1 MSTGRAVQ
9 RRPSRGNS
17 WTNHFKPCPSPLSKL
32 SPVLSPP
39 LPDMYT
45 PQVQSQQL
53 GIMWNA
59 ASEDEKKPYQAQA
72 DAASA
77 QYQMEMEEWKLAGA
91 QASDQ

>member
-1 MSTGRAVQ
+1 MSGEVPLYWVSFV
-9 RRPSRGNS
+9 PSSNLCS
-17 WTNHFKPCPSPLSKL
+17 LT
-32 SPVLSPP
+32 
-39 LPDMYT
+39 T

-91 QASDQ
+91 QASDL

>member
-1 MSTGRAVQ
+1 MSTGEGCPEETIQ
-9 RRPSRGNS
+9 RNS
-17 WTNHFKPCPSPLSKL
+17 WTNHFKTCPSPISQL
-32 SPVLSPP
+32 SPVLLFPP

-77 QYQMEMEEWKLAGA
+77 KYKIVMEEWNLSVA
-91 QASDQ
+91 